1 MARLSD
7 KAYTDVLAALFAII
21 WILLAIDPLYRHDW
35 MLENMLVVALAVAF
49 IWWRK
54 ELHLSKLSSTLI
66 FVFLCVHE
74 IGAHY
79 TYSEVPYDK
88 WAEAVIG
95 VSITE
100 LFGFSR
106 NHFDR
111 LEHFFYGLLLSY
123 PMREAYIHARMLTGR
138 LTYTVPITI
147 TLGLS
152 AMYEILEWAAA
163 EIVGGDL
170 GVAYLGTQ
178 GDVWDAQKDMA
189 LAGFG
194 SILAMAATFA
204 VQAGARKRSLAARIG
219 HVR

>member
-1 MARLSD
+1 MTRLSD
-7 KAYTDVLAALFAII
+7 QAYTDLLAVLFAII
-21 WILLAIDPLYRHDW
+21 WALLAIAPLNRHDW
-35 MLENMLVVALAVAF
+35 MLENMLVIALAIAF
-49 IWWRK
+49 LWWRK
-54 ELHLSKLSSTLI
+54 ELRLSKLSSTLV

-79 TYSEVPYDK
+79 TYSEVPYDR
-88 WAEAVIG
+88 WAEALIG
-95 VSITE
+95 TTITE

-111 LEHFFYGLLLSY
+111 VEHFFYGLLLSY
-123 PMREAYIHARMLTGR
+123 PMREAYVRAQMLKGR
-138 LTYTVPITI
+138 LTYTIPITI
-147 TLGLS
+147 TLAFS
-152 AMYEILEWAAA
+152 AMYEVLEWAAA

-194 SILAMAATFA
+194 SILAMATTF
-204 VQAGARKRSLAARIG
+204 VG
-219 HVR
+219 HLRRESVA